1 MKLGKMRYRAEFQR
15 FSSST
20 DKDGFVH
27 KDWITKLT
35 CWADVT
41 AVSSREYLAASTET
55 AETTVKIFI
64 RYNPKVTH
72 VMRVK
77 VGENIYEISS
87 ILQNQRDGIT
97 TVMAKE
103 WDNGKNDGEASRGDA
118 EKAEPLGN
126 GI

>member
-15 FSSST
+15 FLKST

-27 KDWITKLT
+27 KGWITKLT

-103 WDNGKNDGEASRGDA
+103 WDNGKNDGEASRRDA
-118 EKAEPLGN
+118 EEIEPLGN

>member
-20 DKDGFVH
+20 DKDGFVI
-27 KDWITKLT
+27 KGWQTEFV

-55 AETTVKIFI
+55 AETTVKIFV
-64 RYNPKVTH
+64 RYNPKITN

-77 VGENIYEISS
+77 VGENIYQITS

-103 WDNGKNDGEASRGDA
+103 WENGKNDGKASRGNA
-118 EKAEPLGN
+118 EKAEPPGN
-126 GI
+126 GV